1 MNKNRFN
8 FVSVSVHHMARARRI
23 RHFAN
28 SVPLLLMGSSIMLLL
43 VLQFLW
49 LKSAYDDARERFQK
63 ETNNLFRNTIFT
75 LHDSL
80 IVRSIAPLHPDS
92 VPAANHFRINRPQ
105 RHLNAGGS
113 GRDSLT
119 QKQAEAYVE
128 IFVSS
133 DSKDSIG
140 WILRPLA
147 RRMRMDRNSRKYFI
161 RFGPDS
167 LRKDSIAYHF
177 SRVLSHSGISL
188 PFNVHFIRT
197 SAPGRPNAPAS
208 SKGTLM
214 SEIVPFTPV
223 AHYAVSFPRVNSFF
237 LTAIAPQIL
246 FSVFLTLLT
255 AGSFYLMYR
264 SVTTQ
269 KKLMEM
275 KNDFI
280 SNMTHELKTPVS
292 TVSVALEAMER
303 FHGLDDPKKASEY
316 LSMAQHELK
325 RLVFMTDKILETA
338 SFENKDPEME
348 LHLIDFQA
356 LVTDVIKSM
365 KPIFDKRNVHLLFE
379 SKGSD
384 FCLKG
389 SRAHLLTVLY
399 NLFDNAI
406 KYSPESSSIVVDLE
420 DKEDVIL
427 FTIRDEGIGIPAIY
441 HKKIFEKF
449 FRVPTGDVHNAKG
462 YGLGLSYV
470 ARVVERHT
478 GEIKVASEPG
488 KGSRFTIT
496 LPRNGVQ

>member
-1 MNKNRFN
+1 
-8 FVSVSVHHMARARRI
+8 MA
-23 RHFAN
+23 
-28 SVPLLLMGSSIMLLL
+28 SSIILLL

-49 LKSAYDDARERFQK
+49 LRSAYDDARERFQK
-63 ETNNLFRNTIFT
+63 ETNNLFRHTIFT

-80 IVRSIAPLHPDS
+80 IVRSIAPLHADS
-92 VPAANHFRINRPQ
+92 VPAANHFRSNRLQ
-105 RHLNAGGS
+105 RHLNPGGS
-113 GRDSLT
+113 RPDSLT
-119 QKQAEAYVE
+119 QKKAEAYVE

-140 WILRPLA
+140 WMLRPLA

-197 SAPGRPNAPAS
+197 SAPGRPDVPAS
-208 SKGTLM
+208 PKGTLI

-223 AHYAVSFPRVNSFF
+223 AHYAVSFPRVKSFF
-237 LTAIAPQIL
+237 LTAIAPQLL
-246 FSVFLTLLT
+246 FSVFLTILT

-275 KNDFI
+275 KSDFI

-303 FHGLDDPKKASEY
+303 FHGLADPKKASEY

-325 RLVFMTDKILETA
+325 RLVFVTDKILQTA
-338 SFENKDPEME
+338 SFENKDPEMGLDLLDLE
-348 LHLIDFQA
+348 AQ
-356 LVTDVIKSM
+356 VKDVIRSM
-365 KPIFDKRNVHLLFE
+365 KPIFDNRHVHVLFE

-389 SRAHLLTVLY
+389 SSAHLLTVLY
-399 NLFDNAI
+399 NLFDNAV
-406 KYSPESSSIVVDLE
+406 KYSPESTSIFVELE
-420 DKEDVIL
+420 EKEDEIV
-427 FTIRDEGIGIPAIY
+427 FTIRDQGIGIPAIY
-441 HKKIFEKF
+441 RKKIFEKF

-470 ARVVERHT
+470 ASVVERHK
-478 GEIKVASEPG
+478 GEIKVDSEPG

-496 LPRNGVQ
+496 LPRNRAR